1 MVEVTDG
8 AKIIK
13 LYEFKTVE
21 EFLSSPIFAQVAEQ
35 ARKRAEAEIADN
47 RQMSIN
53 EVRHLLAVGYE
64 TVKKL
69 IAEGKLWVNA
79 DGQIPYRALIEYTN
93 AGKQK
98 TNK

>member
-21 EFLSSPIFAQVAEQ
+21 EFLSSNIFAQVAEQ
-35 ARKRAEAEIADN
+35 ARKRAEADILEN
-47 RQMSIN
+47 RQLSIN
-53 EVRHLLAVGYE
+53 EVRKILVVGYD

-69 IAEGKLWVNA
+69 IAEGKLWQNA
-79 DGQIPYRALIEYTN
+79 DGLIPYRAVIEYTN
-93 AGKQK
+93 AGRQK
-98 TNK
+98 TTK